1 MNNTPLN
8 GNEYKPFP
16 SIKQAWIMVAII
28 LMSSVSFA
36 PISGIAG
43 LLPFKFFK
51 EFSFF
56 LVYLLSFGGA
66 SVVIY
71 LYKRNKEKEHYKH
84 PNFKINDYLLIP
96 LVIAAVIALQMGV
109 TIPLIS
115 FIPIPEFIAKIMEN
129 LSKDMQNIWGLTA
142 IIILAPILEEYLFRG
157 VMLDGL
163 LKRISP
169 IKAILI
175 SSALFGLVHL
185 NPWQFISA
193 MMIGIFAGW
202 IYYKTRSLSLAI
214 IIHFANNGWAMLWAH
229 LNNKTGV
236 ENEMPQLHY
245 VVLTIIMAIVFIYI
259 LNRRLTP
266 SSIEDSS
273 LKQLE

>member
-16 SIKQAWIMVAII
+16 NIKQAWIMVAII
-28 LMSSVSFA
+28 LASSIGFA

-66 SVVIY
+66 SILIY
-71 LYKRNKEKEHYKH
+71 LYKKNKEKEHYQH
-84 PNFKINDYLLIP
+84 PNFRINDYLLVP
-96 LVIAAVIALQMGV
+96 LVIIATIALQMGV

-115 FIPIPEFIAKIMEN
+115 LIPMPEFIAKIMES

-142 IIILAPILEEYLFRG
+142 IVILAPILEEYLFRG
-157 VMLDGL
+157 VMLEGL

-185 NPWQFISA
+185 NPWQFIAA
-193 MMIGIFAGW
+193 MVIGIFAGW
-202 IYYKTRSLSLAI
+202 IYYKTRSLSLTI
-214 IIHFANNGWAMLWAH
+214 IIHFANNGWAMLWNY
-229 LNNKTGV
+229 LNNKTGA
-236 ENEMPQLHY
+236 ENEMPELQPIL
-245 VVLTIIMAIVFIYI
+245 IAMAVAVVFIYI

-266 SSIEDSS
+266 SRGEESS
-273 LKQLE
+273 LEQLE

>member
-16 SIKQAWIMVAII
+16 NIKQAWIMVAII
-28 LMSSVSFA
+28 LTSSIGFA

-66 SVVIY
+66 SILIY
-71 LYKRNKEKEHYKH
+71 LYKKKKEKEHYKH
-84 PNFKINDYLLIP
+84 PNFRINDYLLVP
-96 LVIAAVIALQMGV
+96 LIIIATIALQMGV
-109 TIPLIS
+109 TTPLIS
-115 FIPIPEFIAKIMEN
+115 LIPVPEFITKIMESI
-129 LSKDMQNIWGLTA
+129 SKDMQNIWGLTA
-142 IIILAPILEEYLFRG
+142 VVILAPILEEYLFRG
-157 VMLDGL
+157 VMLEGL

-185 NPWQFISA
+185 NPWQFIAA
-193 MMIGIFAGW
+193 MVIGIFAGW

-214 IIHFANNGWAMLWAH
+214 IIHIANNGWAMLWGY
-229 LNNKTGV
+229 LNNKTGA
-236 ENEMPQLHY
+236 ENEMPQLYY
-245 VVLTIIMAIVFIYI
+245 VVIAIIMAVVFIYI

-266 SSIEDSS
+266 SSIEES
-273 LKQLE
+273 QLE